1 MKRLLLLLSM
11 VLALSAASYATDIT
25 VDLSKDSGAPSTATK
40 SESTAT
46 KEGVDFTFYNSAQ
59 NSGYLIIKK
68 PQGYIKFAP
77 HQAIQK
83 VTITTSGSCSQSVS
97 VQLSKDDV
105 NIGNAVTL
113 DTRNHDYS
121 FEIPA
126 ANQGADAEYMLKVT
140 NSYSAQLTKIVFTLV
155 DGGTVLADAGLS
167 FPEAS
172 YNATLGEEFTQPV
185 LTKATDAAESYE
197 SSNLEVA
204 TVDATT
210 GAVRLVAAGTT
221 TITAR
226 TPATETYAAGSA
238 FYELTVIDPNVEMP
252 AYTCFFNSTTFEKGV
267 SSYENTWKNTCD
279 GKTYSI
285 VNFNNNNKDWN
296 YIKCGNKNKAS
307 VASIATDFSI
317 PEAIGKVVVTID
329 DIQENN
335 VNSIKLLYAD
345 NAEYTNATEVSVA
358 PAQGDLIFNIN
369 APALNCYYKV
379 EFDCKSV
386 KAVAQVS
393 KLQYFATEFNPDLL
407 PANLNFAETAYEAVL
422 GEAFTAPV
430 PTCDS
435 DGAITYTSSNM
446 EVATVDA
453 TTGAIRLVAAGTT
466 TITAESAETATYNT
480 GTASYTLTVV
490 KGVSSLADAIATGE
504 GVDFKVLVPLTVT
517 YHHSNHTYVTD
528 GTTPILI
535 YGSAPDYAVGAVIPA
550 GWTASFEDYHGV
562 PELKPAGSLPE
573 STETAE
579 ITYPMVKE
587 VTTADVNKVVVLKGI
602 NLTSETS
609 GTLNGAT
616 YTLKNMFNV
625 TTQTGIFNLT
635 AAVNIVNSTNLQLLP
650 ISYDEFVFPAVT
662 IKFDGNEET
671 KTATVTMTIAGE
683 ETADIYYQFVPSE
696 TAAAPARAAAEGY
709 TLYTEPFQVS
719 NIGTINYYV
728 SVDGV
733 DSNVTQQ
740 EVTMNDLI
748 TSGVEDI
755 IMDAESAA
763 EYYDLSGRRVEN
775 PSTGIYIRRTA
786 GKAVKVFIR

>member
-11 VLALSAASYATDIT
+11 VLALSVASYAADIT
-25 VDLSKDSGAPSTATK
+25 VDLSKDSGAPNSEST

-46 KEGVDFTFYNSAQ
+46 REGVDFTFYNSKQ
-59 NSGYLIIKK
+59 NTGYLMIY

-83 VTITTSGSCSQSVS
+83 VTVTTTGGSSTSVT

-113 DTRNHDYS
+113 NQHNADFS

-126 ANQGADAEYMLKVT
+126 ANQGADAEYKLTVT
-140 NSYSAQLTKIVFTLV
+140 NDKKAQLTKIVLTLV

-252 AYTCFFNSTTFEKGV
+252 AYTCFFNSTTFSKIV
-267 SSYENTWKNTCD
+267 NAYDKSWTNTCD

-285 VNFNNNNKDWN
+285 ANFNNNNSWEW
-296 YIKCGNKNKAS
+296 IKCGKTDMAL

-345 NAEYTNATEVSVA
+345 NAEYTNATEISAA
-358 PAQGDLIFNIN
+358 PAQGDLIFNIS

-379 EFDCKSV
+379 EFDCKGV
-386 KAVAQVS
+386 KAVARVS

-407 PANLNFAETAYEAVL
+407 PANLSFAETAYEAVL
-422 GEAFTAPV
+422 GEAFTAPI

-435 DGAITYTSSNM
+435 DGAITYTSSNE

-453 TTGAIRLVAAGTT
+453 TTGAVMPIAAGTT
-466 TITAESAETATYNT
+466 TITAESAETATYNK

-550 GWTASFEDYHGV
+550 GWTASFENYRGV
-562 PELKPAGSLPE
+562 PELKPVGSLPT
-573 STETAE
+573 STETADV
-579 ITYPMVKE
+579 TYPVVKE

-602 NLTSETS
+602 NLTSNTS
-609 GTLNGAT
+609 GTLNGTT

-625 TTQTGIFNLT
+625 TAQTGIFNLT
-635 AAVNIVNSTNLQLLP
+635 AAVNIANSTDLQLLP
-650 ISYDEFVFPAVT
+650 ISYDEFVFPTVT

-683 ETADIYYQFVPSE
+683 ETADINYQFVPSE

-755 IMDAESAA
+755 IVDAGSAA